1 MPADAPLVA
10 ARTVDLTFAALAGW
24 LMLGVYLDAWAH
36 GAHLPDS
43 FWTPWH
49 GILYSGL
56 VACAAFLVGAS
67 LVEGRTARR
76 ILAPG
81 YGLSLVGAAVAGLGG
96 IADAIWHALFGIE
109 FDIDAAVSASHLVIV
124 AGIFLLVS
132 GPARAAWASRSRIG
146 VPGALSL
153 LYALSILTVILS
165 YANPFAGLMGTG
177 PAPSSAALGQLEQIR
192 GIFAFSSD
200 AALVSGLALL
210 ALRYGPIA
218 PPLLALVV
226 GGNAVAMVLDSGPRL
241 GDALGVMLAVAVA
254 EAIVVAA
261 LVAWLRPAPERPR
274 ELRGFAFLL
283 PALPFAVYALVVSTV
298 LGTWWSVT
306 FWVGLVMLGGLVGGL
321 MSAVVSPRTT

>member
-1 MPADAPLVA
+1 MLRGRIVGGPRAEQAGVPADAPLVA

-96 IADAIWHALFGIE
+96 IADAIWHTLFGIE

-177 PAPSSAALGQLEQIR
+177 PAPSSAALGQLEQIPR
-192 GIFAFSSD
+192 CSRCATAPSLLRCSRSWSGATPSRWSST
-200 AALVSGLALL
+200 AARASATRSG
-210 ALRYGPIA
+210 
-218 PPLLALVV
+218 
-226 GGNAVAMVLDSGPRL
+226 
-241 GDALGVMLAVAVA
+241 
-254 EAIVVAA
+254 
-261 LVAWLRPAPERPR
+261 
-274 ELRGFAFLL
+274 
-283 PALPFAVYALVVSTV
+283 
-298 LGTWWSVT
+298 
-306 FWVGLVMLGGLVGGL
+306 
-321 MSAVVSPRTT
+321 